1 MIFPTDTR
9 GSDREP
15 TSSDGISS
23 HDRLPPPNPLRK
35 QMQEA
40 DDAKRI
46 IARLVNRTL
55 PDVELPDVRARRE
68 TLQTYAA
75 GRAVIYFVP
84 GDQDEAYEDGRPTPD
99 TAQHRGYV
107 NRKVTFEAMR
117 VTVISVSSQPMS
129 TLLGVGSYFDFSHF
143 MLSDPDLTIADALD
157 LPTKRDGDTRYYRR
171 LTLVTDDLRIVKVF
185 YPVPYGGASGNAK
198 QVMAWMQ
205 TGGWL

>member
-15 TSSDGISS
+15 TSSDGTSS
-23 HDRLPPPNPLRK
+23 HDRLPPASPLHK
-35 QMQEA
+35 QMREA
-40 DDAKRI
+40 DDAKRF

-55 PDVELPDVRARRE
+55 PDVELPAVGARRE
-68 TLQTYAA
+68 MLQTYAT

-84 GDQDEAYEDGRPTPD
+84 GDKDEAYEGGRPTPD

-107 NRKVTFEAMR
+107 NRKATFEEMR

-129 TLLGVGSYFDFSHF
+129 TLLGVGVYFDFSHF

-157 LPTKRDGDTRYYRR
+157 LPTERDGDTRYYRR
-171 LTLVTDDLRIVKVF
+171 LTLVTDHSRIVKVF
-185 YPVPYGGASGNAK
+185 YPVPHGGASGNAR
-198 QVMAWMQ
+198 QAIAWMQ
-205 TGGWL
+205 AGGWR